1 MPGNHSIPETRE
13 KIVHKGSLMENEL
26 VLEQVSKKFDDGSL
40 ILENIH
46 LRLPRG
52 TKLSILG
59 PSGSGKTTLLRLIA
73 GLETPDSGTIV
84 FNGVSLAACPPY
96 KRNFGMM
103 FQDFA
108 LFPHLNVVDNIAYG
122 LKMKGMGKAQIA
134 ARVKEMLLMTGL
146 TGFEHRH
153 MDDLSGGERQRVA
166 LARTLAPQPRLLMLD
181 EPLSSLDRV
190 LRKRLLL
197 ELTRIMST
205 LNITTIFVTHDH
217 EEAFTAGTRVMI
229 MNQGRIEQTGTPMEL
244 VHTPKNQ
251 WVKAFLG
258 V

>member
-1 MPGNHSIPETRE
+1 
-13 KIVHKGSLMENEL
+13 
-26 VLEQVSKKFDDGSL
+26 
-40 ILENIH
+40 
-46 LRLPRG
+46 
-52 TKLSILG
+52 
-59 PSGSGKTTLLRLIA
+59 
-73 GLETPDSGTIV
+73 
-84 FNGVSLAACPPY
+84 
-96 KRNFGMM
+96 
-103 FQDFA
+103 
-108 LFPHLNVVDNIAYG
+108 
-122 LKMKGMGKAQIA
+122 
-134 ARVKEMLLMTGL
+134 
-146 TGFEHRH
+146 
-153 MDDLSGGERQRVA
+153 
-166 LARTLAPQPRLLMLD
+166 MLD